1 MCGRHVPKAQ
11 RLGTSIYPKWGDASG
26 WGSQVEGQM
35 GRFAN
40 MGSSDDQEEEEF
52 PGSLLC
58 QRIMGCLSGVMD
70 KDKNGRRVKSEGR
83 KPDSLPGCKV
93 GWFSF
98 VCLGEHS
105 FW

>member
-1 MCGRHVPKAQ
+1 MPKAQ

-26 WGSQVEGQM
+26 RGSLVEGQM

-40 MGSSDDQEEEEF
+40 MGSNDNQAEEEF

-70 KDKNGRRVKSEGR
+70 KDKNGRRVKSEGG
-83 KPDSLPGCKV
+83 KPDSLPGWKV